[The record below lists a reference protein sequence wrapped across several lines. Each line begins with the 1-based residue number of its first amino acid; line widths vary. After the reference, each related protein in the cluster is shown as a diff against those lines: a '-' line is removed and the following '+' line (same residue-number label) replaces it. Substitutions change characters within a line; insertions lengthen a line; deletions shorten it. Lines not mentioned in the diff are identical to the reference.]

1 MATLEKRALEQ
12 ALTILK
18 GLDARFWVELPTGEV
33 YGERPQGD
41 EGRKR
46 KSPTWPKGSMAKYY
60 QPLLEGLTPGGKVKI
75 DCREF
80 EQTLQNSV
88 TGWASK
94 VWGPGSYLTQYDR
107 ETNTLSI
114 MRTA

>member
-18 GLDARFWVELPTGEV
+18 GLDAQFWVELPTGEV
-33 YGERPQGD
+33 YGERPTGED
-41 EGRKR
+41 GRKR
-46 KSPTWPKGSMAKYY
+46 KSPAWPKGSMAGYY
-60 QPLLEGLTPGGKVKI
+60 QPLLKGLTPGGKVKI

-80 EQTLQNSV
+80 RHQLQNSI

-94 VWGPGSYLTQYDR
+94 VWGAGTYLTQYDQ
-107 ETNTLSI
+107 ETNTLHI

>member
-33 YGERPQGD
+33 YGERSQG
-41 EGRKR
+41 ERERKR
-46 KSPTWPKGSMAKYY
+46 RTSTWPKGSMVGYY
-60 QPLLEGLTPGGKVKI
+60 RPLLEGLTPGGKVKI

-80 EQTLQNSV
+80 GHTLQNSI

-94 VWGPGSYLTQYDR
+94 AWGAGTYLTQYDR
-107 ETNTLSI
+107 ETNTLHI

>member
-33 YGERPQGD
+33 YGERPTG
-41 EGRKR
+41 EGERKR
-46 KSPTWPKGSMAKYY
+46 KPRTWPLGAMSAHFR
-60 QPLLEGLTPGGKVKI
+60 PFLDPLTPGGKVDI
-75 DCREF
+75 PCREF
-80 EQTLQNSV
+80 GQAMQNSV

-94 VWGPGSYLTQYDR
+94 TWGSGTYLTQYDR